1 MSNVYRLVHDSMGEM
16 EVPAERAYGAQTQR
30 SLNNFKIGSEKM
42 PELLIEALIEIKRAA
57 ARVNAELGLLDAGRA
72 MAIEATAT
80 SLLESRDSADF
91 PLALWQTGSGTQTN
105 MNVNEVIAYLASE
118 RSGLAIHPNDHVNR
132 SQSSND
138 VFPTAM
144 HLAADRRLDRDLIPA
159 LRSMI
164 SALKK
169 LETKAAGIMKVG
181 RTHLQDAVPL
191 PLALEVAGWRATLET
206 ALEDIEYAQ
215 RGLCVLA
222 IGGTAVGSGLNTA
235 PGYAQKMASELSA
248 AYGRDYT
255 VAPILTAELACKHRI
270 AQAHSALANLASD
283 LIKVANDIRFLAS
296 GPRCGYG
303 ELRLPENE
311 PGSSI
316 MPAKVNPTQ
325 AEALTMVAVRVLG
338 NQSSVSI
345 AASQGNFELNVYMP
359 LLIYC
364 FDQSAGLLADAMNSF
379 VEHCLLGIEINREQ
393 IASDLERSLMTVT
406 ALTPEIGYE
415 KAAELAKFAHQE
427 GLSLR
432 EAIRAQGLISEERF
446 DALMAE
452 AFDI

>member
-1 MSNVYRLVHDSMGEM
+1 
-16 EVPAERAYGAQTQR
+16 
-30 SLNNFKIGSEKM
+30 
-42 PELLIEALIEIKRAA
+42 
-57 ARVNAELGLLDAGRA
+57 
-72 MAIEATAT
+72 
-80 SLLESRDSADF
+80 
-91 PLALWQTGSGTQTN
+91 
-105 MNVNEVIAYLASE
+105 
-118 RSGLAIHPNDHVNR
+118 
-132 SQSSND
+132 
-138 VFPTAM
+138 
-144 HLAADRRLDRDLIPA
+144 
-159 LRSMI
+159 
-164 SALKK
+164 
-169 LETKAAGIMKVG
+169 
-181 RTHLQDAVPL
+181 
-191 PLALEVAGWRATLET
+191 
-206 ALEDIEYAQ
+206 
-215 RGLCVLA
+215 
-222 IGGTAVGSGLNTA
+222 
-235 PGYAQKMASELSA
+235 
-248 AYGRDYT
+248 
-255 VAPILTAELACKHRI
+255 
-270 AQAHSALANLASD
+270 
-283 LIKVANDIRFLAS
+283 
-296 GPRCGYG
+296 
-303 ELRLPENE
+303 
-311 PGSSI
+311 